1 MSTAH
6 SIETLSAT
14 PVNPEVNTSLFE
26 ASSASY
32 YVGIL
37 ATRDMVLL
45 PAEYQAALKL
55 RANVYI
61 DEFGFLPEEVR
72 RSDGTEQDVDDSRS
86 RHYGVIERTNTGGIV
101 IGNMRAIIKDRHDNL
116 LPAEKIFPESFKPS
130 PAPLG
135 SLEASRFIARHP
147 NRSVQNA
154 TSISL
159 IRTIVAQSLVHE
171 NQPIYAIVEEPFY
184 GFVRKMGIPSEQI
197 SDIKSIPEYDNTEN
211 MVLRFIPQ
219 EIVDKAKAI
228 SSGHRLLSA
237 YFATIVLNDGV
248 GYYDNKLIDPFQED
262 KS

>member
-1 MSTAH
+1 MSIIH
-6 SIETLSAT
+6 SVETLSSAS
-14 PVNPEVNTSLFE
+14 VNPEVNTNLFE
-26 ASSASY
+26 TSSAPY

-61 DEFGFLPEEVR
+61 DEFGFLPEEAR
-72 RSDGTEQDVDDSRS
+72 QSDGAERDVDDSRS
-86 RHYGVIERTNTGGIV
+86 RHYGVIERTDVGGVV

-116 LPAEKIFPESFKPS
+116 LPAEKIFPESFKSS

-147 NRSVQNA
+147 SRGIQNA

-159 IRTIVAQSLVHE
+159 LRTMVAQSLIHE
-171 NQPIYAIVEEPFY
+171 NQPVYAIAEEPFY
-184 GFVRKMGIPSEQI
+184 RFMKKIGIPAEQI
-197 SDIKSIPEYDNTEN
+197 SDIKSVPEYGNTEN

-219 EIVDKAKAI
+219 ETADEAQA
-228 SSGHRLLSA
+228 SSLSHRLLSA
-237 YFATIVLNDGV
+237 YFATMTLNNGI
-248 GYYDNKLIDPFQED
+248 GYYDNKLIAPFQED